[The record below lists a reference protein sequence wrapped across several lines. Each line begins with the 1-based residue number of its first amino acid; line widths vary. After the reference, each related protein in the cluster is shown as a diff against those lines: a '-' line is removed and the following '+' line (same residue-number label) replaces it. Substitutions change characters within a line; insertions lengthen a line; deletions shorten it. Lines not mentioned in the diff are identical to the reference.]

1 MRGVI
6 YPLAVLALAGCAE
19 ESEADQQASQDPDL
33 AEQVRAANDASPPAR
48 ELTPEPI
55 LDADSERNDLYGP
68 ACAFAP
74 GTSMGARLV
83 AREADAWIK
92 LEGEMIRLAADP
104 GSRELPGGIRSLYN
118 GREYSLRL
126 EMDAPETVEAPASPE
141 GTMWLR
147 DRQDRVVY
155 TGTGAVSCSE

>member
-6 YPLAVLALAGCAE
+6 YPVAFLALTACTE
-19 ESEADQQASQDPDL
+19 EPATDQQASQDSVL

-55 LDADSERNDLYGP
+55 LDTDSEANDLYGP

-74 GTSMGARLV
+74 GTSMGARLI
-83 AREADAWIK
+83 ARDADAWVK
-92 LEGEMIRLAADP
+92 LEGEMVRLAADP
-104 GSRELPGGIRSLYN
+104 GSRELSGGIRSLYN

-126 EMDAPETVEAPASPE
+126 EMGEPETAEATVRPE

-155 TGTGAVSCSE
+155 TGTGAVTCSD